1 MSLPNRQSSPSSV
14 AFLRGFVV
22 KPDVRPH
29 PVHTPR
35 TSEESGEAPP
45 PLGSEFRSSPS
56 VLTGEAP
63 APQAV
68 SRPFEAVKTSK
79 APGNNDK
86 RRAHVSPGQRHN
98 SPPDL
103 PHRVWR
109 TKTSNPR
116 VGGSSPSGRALGPN
130 ELSAP
135 KECATIVAMVSEP
148 LRTVRDHL
156 SEFVERVE
164 RQHERIVITRNG
176 RAAAILVSPEDL
188 AALEET
194 LELLSDPVALR
205 ELREAEE
212 ALAEG
217 DVVRGVDQVRLLR
230 DQ

>member
-1 MSLPNRQSSPSSV
+1 MPASTSPAPRRPARAGAILGHTRPAELLNLLPLAGVAGSILQAFRRAWVVQEPEDLSPPNRQLSPSSV
-14 AFLRGFVV
+14 AFMRVFVV

-116 VGGSSPSGRALGPN
+116 VGGSSPSGRADA
-130 ELSAP
+130 AP
-135 KECATIVAMVSEP
+135 
-148 LRTVRDHL
+148 RR
-156 SEFVERVE
+156 
-164 RQHERIVITRNG
+164 
-176 RAAAILVSPEDL
+176 
-188 AALEET
+188 
-194 LELLSDPVALR
+194 
-205 ELREAEE
+205 
-212 ALAEG
+212 
-217 DVVRGVDQVRLLR
+217 
-230 DQ
+230 

>member
-1 MSLPNRQSSPSSV
+1 
-14 AFLRGFVV
+14 
-22 KPDVRPH
+22 
-29 PVHTPR
+29 
-35 TSEESGEAPP
+35 
-45 PLGSEFRSSPS
+45 
-56 VLTGEAP
+56 
-63 APQAV
+63 
-68 SRPFEAVKTSK
+68 
-79 APGNNDK
+79 
-86 RRAHVSPGQRHN
+86 
-98 SPPDL
+98 
-103 PHRVWR
+103 
-109 TKTSNPR
+109 
-116 VGGSSPSGRALGPN
+116 
-130 ELSAP
+130 
-135 KECATIVAMVSEP
+135 MVSEP

>member
-1 MSLPNRQSSPSSV
+1 MKTKSALLPAVPKVLGGGLWPGPRRTSDPGAHATGRIAQPSPSAGVAGSILQAFRRARVVQEPEDLSPPNRQSSPSSV

-98 SPPDL
+98 SPPD
-103 PHRVWR
+103 
-109 TKTSNPR
+109 
-116 VGGSSPSGRALGPN
+116 
-130 ELSAP
+130 
-135 KECATIVAMVSEP
+135 
-148 LRTVRDHL
+148 
-156 SEFVERVE
+156 
-164 RQHERIVITRNG
+164 
-176 RAAAILVSPEDL
+176 
-188 AALEET
+188 
-194 LELLSDPVALR
+194 
-205 ELREAEE
+205 
-212 ALAEG
+212 
-217 DVVRGVDQVRLLR
+217 
-230 DQ
+230 